1 MLRSRNPRPHLS
13 DTTVSN
19 IRPLEPADVDA
30 VAAVMA
36 ETQALH
42 ATELPDIFHDAP
54 GDLITADEAAAA
66 AADPDQL
73 WRVAILD
80 DVVVGYLHA
89 EVQRTPAS
97 RYKRPAARLHV
108 HQMGVAAAHRGEGVG
123 HALLVHARAEAQSRA
138 LPEVSLEVYTF
149 NSAARAFYEREGFVA
164 LRELRVWR
172 PRTSPDDAS

>member
-1 MLRSRNPRPHLS
+1 MLRSRNPHPHLS
-13 DTTVSN
+13 DPTVSN

-123 HALLVHARAEAQSRA
+123 HALLAHARAEAQTVSRTVA
-138 LPEVSLEVYTF
+138 EDCLCE
-149 NSAARAFYEREGFVA
+149 SAAWNQMFVA
-164 LRELRVWR
+164 ESAGPLHLRWTPSPLRR
-172 PRTSPDDAS
+172 DR